1 MNANQLKQIHHR
13 RIVKNYKYE
22 VLAHGICS
30 GVFDFFTP
38 IDLIR
43 IRMSEMSD
51 QDEKS
56 HFSMCIDEIWGERLR
71 KFLQQFLSGYAESGG
86 LGYKSVCVPDIYK
99 LMCNGTF
106 LGNYIYDM
114 SFRMGCAILK
124 FFQ

>member
-13 RIVKNYKYE
+13 ELSKTTSMKCWLMEYAVVYLISSRQSI
-22 VLAHGICS
+22 
-30 GVFDFFTP
+30 
-38 IDLIR
+38 LIR